1 MHVVTECGKLAQT
14 EYEGRHDNVTRY
26 IHWQLCG
33 KCGLE
38 RANNWYEQ
46 KPERVV
52 ESENSKI
59 LWDFTIQCDRKIE
72 ARRPDIDFID
82 KKEREVVIIDVA
94 IPGDDRV
101 KDKELEKVE
110 KYQLLKDEIE
120 KVWRMRKVIVIPVV
134 IGALGAVS
142 VNFKEY
148 MKRIGVNVKLEVI
161 QKTALLG
168 TAKILRKVL
177 SLKEEG
183 KQRPLSR
190 GDL

>member
-1 MHVVTECGKLAQT
+1 MAHVVSECSTLAQT
-14 EYEGRHDNVTRY
+14 EYKGRHDNEARY

-33 KCGLE
+33 KCELK

-46 KPERVV
+46 KLEGVV
-52 ESENSKI
+52 ESENFKI

-72 ARRPDIDFID
+72 ARRPDIVFVD
-82 KKEREVVIIDVA
+82 KKEREVVIIVVA

-101 KDKELEKVE
+101 KDKELEKLE
-110 KYQLLKDEIE
+110 KYQLLKDEFA
-120 KVWRMRKVIVIPVV
+120 KVWRMRKVIVVPVI

-142 VNFKEY
+142 VSFKEY
-148 MKRIGVNVKLEVI
+148 KKRIRVNVRLEVI

-177 SLKEEG
+177 SL
-183 KQRPLSR
+183 
-190 GDL
+190 